1 MSKQLTVCVFAG
13 AGGSPA
19 LVRDAETIGSM
30 LAESG
35 CHVFYGG
42 SSRGVMGG
50 LARGF
55 KMGRNFYK
63 TAARMTGVLPE
74 SIAKLKH
81 FDPDLELIVKPDMP
95 SRKAVFWECDSFL
108 CLPGGFGTFD
118 ELFEILTETKLG
130 HQQRR
135 PIIIY
140 NAGGF
145 YDPLQRM
152 FANMQWFG
160 LASADRIQLAKFVT
174 TPQEAVHATLAVTRQ
189 DSAPEKPEARLP
201 GSE

>member
-1 MSKQLTVCVFAG
+1 MFAE
-13 AGGSPA
+13 A
-19 LVRDAETIGSM
+19 
-30 LAESG
+30 G

-63 TAARMTGVLPE
+63 TGARMTGVLPE

-81 FDPDLELIVKPDMP
+81 FDPELELIVKPDMAQ
-95 SRKAVFWECDSFL
+95 RKAVFWENCDAFL

-130 HQQRR
+130 HVAPR
-135 PIIIY
+135 PIVIY
-140 NAGGF
+140 NAGGY
-145 YDPLQRM
+145 YDPLKRM

-160 LASADRIQLAKFVT
+160 LATADRIGLALFVS
-174 TPQEAVHATLAVTRQ
+174 TPMEAVHATVTEPGK
-189 DSAPEKPEARLP
+189 DSDSKEPASRLP
-201 GSE
+201 RSE